1 MGKLQ
6 EFLMDAEIGTTQTEV
21 QIAPFPF
28 PFVIRSITEAE
39 NKAIRKTCQKVE
51 FDKKTRQKR
60 IDTDTDLYNARLV
73 AACCIDP
80 NFKDADFQAKKG
92 VRGAEDLINL
102 VLNPGQYT
110 DLLLAVQEINGFT
123 DDVNELRD
131 EAKTN
136 HGGGNEADAD
146 GESVYAHYA
155 LHRLKILPGQLLALP
170 RRERSFIYASID
182 LQIEKEKKEVAKAK
196 RRKGKKGR

>member
-1 MGKLQ
+1 MSSPNW
-6 EFLMDAEIGTTQTEV
+6 T
-21 QIAPFPF
+21 
-28 PFVIRSITEAE
+28 
-39 NKAIRKTCQKVE
+39 KASLKTFCPRKTCQKVE

-131 EAKTN
+131 EAKN
-136 HGGGNEADAD
+136 
-146 GESVYAHYA
+146 
-155 LHRLKILPGQLLALP
+155 
-170 RRERSFIYASID
+170 
-182 LQIEKEKKEVAKAK
+182 
-196 RRKGKKGR
+196 

>member
-21 QIAPFPF
+21 QIAPVPLPLRDPF
-28 PFVIRSITEAE
+28 HYGSGEQGPLERPVRRSSS
-39 NKAIRKTCQKVE
+39 
-51 FDKKTRQKR
+51 TRR
-60 IDTDTDLYNARLV
+60 PARSESTPTLTFTTPALWRPV
-73 AACCIDP
+73 AIDP

-131 EAKTN
+131 EAKN
-136 HGGGNEADAD
+136 
-146 GESVYAHYA
+146 
-155 LHRLKILPGQLLALP
+155 
-170 RRERSFIYASID
+170 
-182 LQIEKEKKEVAKAK
+182 
-196 RRKGKKGR
+196 

>member
-6 EFLMDAEIGTTQTEV
+6 DFLMEAQIGTTQTEV
-21 QIAPFPF
+21 QIAPFPY
-28 PFVIRSITEAE
+28 PFIVKSITEAE

-73 AACCIDP
+73 VSCCVEP
-80 NFKDADFQAKKG
+80 NFKDAALQEKYG

-102 VLNPGQYT
+102 ILNPGQYT

-123 DDVNELRD
+123 DDVNDLRD
-131 EAKTN
+131 EAKN
-136 HGGGNEADAD
+136 
-146 GESVYAHYA
+146 
-155 LHRLKILPGQLLALP
+155 
-170 RRERSFIYASID
+170 
-182 LQIEKEKKEVAKAK
+182 
-196 RRKGKKGR
+196 

>member
-92 VRGAEDLINL
+92 VRGAEDLIN
-102 VLNPGQYT
+102 PGQYT

-131 EAKTN
+131 EAKN
-136 HGGGNEADAD
+136 
-146 GESVYAHYA
+146 
-155 LHRLKILPGQLLALP
+155 
-170 RRERSFIYASID
+170 
-182 LQIEKEKKEVAKAK
+182 
-196 RRKGKKGR
+196 

>member
-6 EFLMDAEIGTTQTEV
+6 DFLMEAQIGTTQTEV
-21 QIAPFPF
+21 QIAPFPY
-28 PFVIRSITEAE
+28 PFIVKSITEAE

-73 AACCIDP
+73 VACCVEP
-80 NFKDADFQAKKG
+80 NFKDAALQEKYG

-102 VLNPGQYT
+102 ILNPGQYT

-123 DDVNELRD
+123 DDVNDLRD
-131 EAKTN
+131 EAQN
-136 HGGGNEADAD
+136 
-146 GESVYAHYA
+146 
-155 LHRLKILPGQLLALP
+155 
-170 RRERSFIYASID
+170 
-182 LQIEKEKKEVAKAK
+182 
-196 RRKGKKGR
+196 

>member
-28 PFVIRSITEAE
+28 PFVIRSITEAG

-92 VRGAEDLINL
+92 VRGAEDLITL
-102 VLNPGQYT
+102 VPNPGQYT
-110 DLLLAVQEINGFT
+110 DLLLAVHEFNAFT
-123 DDVNELRD
+123 DDVNTLRD
-131 EAKTN
+131 QAKN
-136 HGGGNEADAD
+136 
-146 GESVYAHYA
+146 
-155 LHRLKILPGQLLALP
+155 
-170 RRERSFIYASID
+170 
-182 LQIEKEKKEVAKAK
+182 
-196 RRKGKKGR
+196 

>member
-1 MGKLQ
+1 M
-6 EFLMDAEIGTTQTEV
+6 
-21 QIAPFPF
+21 
-28 PFVIRSITEAE
+28 IRSITEAE

-80 NFKDADFQAKKG
+80 NFSKDADFQAKKG

-110 DLLLAVQEINGFT
+110 DFFWPSR
-123 DDVNELRD
+123 NER
-131 EAKTN
+131 
-136 HGGGNEADAD
+136 
-146 GESVYAHYA
+146 
-155 LHRLKILPGQLLALP
+155 LH
-170 RRERSFIYASID
+170 
-182 LQIEKEKKEVAKAK
+182 
-196 RRKGKKGR
+196 

>member
-51 FDKKTRQKR
+51 FDKK

-131 EAKTN
+131 EAKN
-136 HGGGNEADAD
+136 
-146 GESVYAHYA
+146 
-155 LHRLKILPGQLLALP
+155 
-170 RRERSFIYASID
+170 
-182 LQIEKEKKEVAKAK
+182 
-196 RRKGKKGR
+196 

>member
-92 VRGAEDLINL
+92 VRGAEDLM
-102 VLNPGQYT
+102 NPGQYT

-131 EAKTN
+131 EAKN
-136 HGGGNEADAD
+136 
-146 GESVYAHYA
+146 
-155 LHRLKILPGQLLALP
+155 
-170 RRERSFIYASID
+170 
-182 LQIEKEKKEVAKAK
+182 
-196 RRKGKKGR
+196 